1 MADQAHDR
9 EVVNGMSNAM
19 RQFPAH
25 VGLEA
30 GWLRGAVSHAVDDPA
45 IASKSFV
52 RVFLKCPKNVAG
64 RDACVGH
71 FGLQP
76 QISLP
81 GVVIDHPGAQTLD
94 QALKMFQHVPVMLAD
109 RRVERRPRNVRVR
122 PITQLKQKTRPL
134 KQNVLRGNNQL
145 RGNHLRLHS
154 RSEILKYFD
163 WAKRVHASLLP
174 ITGISLRWS
183 SRFAVEQTNTL
194 SASTNSSPLSPWT
207 SMPST
212 VKWLSMA
219 PAITPMARSDPSQ
232 VNRGVR
238 IRIAAISSTT
248 PDPMRPHG
256 SAPTFV
262 KM

>member
-9 EVVNGMSNAM
+9 EVVNSMSNAI

-30 GWLRGAVSHAVDDPA
+30 GWLRGTVSHAVDDPA

-52 RVFLKCPKNVAG
+52 RIFFKCPKNVAS

-81 GVVIDHPGAQTLD
+81 GVVIDLPSAQTTD
-94 QALKMFQHVPVMLAD
+94 QALKMLQHVPVVLSN

-122 PITQLKQKTRPL
+122 SVTQLKQKTQPL
-134 KQNVLRGNNQL
+134 QQNVLRGYYQL
-145 RGNHLRLHS
+145 RRIHLSLHS
-154 RSEILKYFD
+154 RGEILKYFD
-163 WAKRVHASLLP
+163 RAKRVHASLLP
-174 ITGISLRWS
+174 TTGISLRWR
-183 SRFAVEQTNTL
+183 SRLTVEQTKTV
-194 SASTNSSPLSPWT
+194 SASAKSRPLSPWT

-212 VKWLSMA
+212 VRWLRMA
-219 PAITPMARSDPSQ
+219 PAITPIARSDPSQ